1 MRRIALTLATA
12 VLLSGCGSG
21 GDDTSTTAPP
31 EPRVPGPTDTV
42 VVYERSGGIAGIR
55 ERLAVRPDGAARLE
69 TGGAKL
75 EVKRFDLDPA
85 ELDGLRAAVD
95 GVEFAQLEP
104 RYGEEPPPPDTF
116 ATTVAAEGR
125 TVTVL
130 HEGDPPAEL
139 RRLINVCAGLVQ
151 VHRRR

>member
-1 MRRIALTLATA
+1 MRRIALTLAAA

-21 GDDTSTTAPP
+21 YDDMTAPP
-31 EPRVPGPTDTV
+31 REPRVPGPTDTL
-42 VVYERSGGIAGIR
+42 VVYERSGGVAGIR

-75 EVKRFDLDPA
+75 EVQRFDLDPA
-85 ELDGLRAAVD
+85 ELEGLRAAVD
-95 GVEFAQLEP
+95 AVDFAQLEP

-125 TVTVL
+125 TVAVL
-130 HEGDPPAEL
+130 HEGDPSAEL
-139 RRLINVCAGLVQ
+139 RRLMNVCAGLVQ